1 MVTKVK
7 RLDVDCI
14 DIIQSYSA
22 EGSLSD
28 GIREMERRIKGNVV
42 RRAELKGVVEKVIHP
57 ILHPDNPDAAKDDF
71 ASLRVLLV
79 PFEADIIAGIT
90 NALPLKGGRHK
101 TKVKTPSK
109 TPSEKS
115 WFEKWFGG
123 EK

>member
-22 EGSLSD
+22 GGSLSD
-28 GIREMERRIKGNVV
+28 GIRGMERRIKSDVE
-42 RRAELKGVVEKVIHP
+42 RRAQLKDVVEKVIHP

-71 ASLRVLLV
+71 ASLRVMLV
-79 PFEADIIAGIT
+79 PFEAEIVAGIT
-90 NALPLKGGRHK
+90 NALPLKGGQRK
-101 TKVKTPSK
+101 IKVKTP
-109 TPSEKS
+109 PEKS